1 MARRIDVAGAAH
13 LALAQGVAQLDPPRA
28 VFDGMLSGW
37 DAQQRSRM
45 LNETTITGRE
55 WLVRRFAEFTNEY
68 PWRWRAQDVEDFTTS
83 LRTSGAAHSTIRG
96 YHRILALFVG
106 FVCDPRYGWVEEC
119 EQRFGQ
125 GPALIC
131 HEWNTAA
138 HVSEFEGRPGRRAL
152 TAEELQRFFDY
163 ADDQVDHVAATGR
176 KGTLAA
182 FRDATLFKVAYAWG
196 LRRRELVMLDVADL
210 HRNAQAPQFGSFGA
224 LHVRYGKA
232 SRGSPPK
239 RRTVL
244 SVHGWAVDA
253 LRQYVEQVRDEF
265 EPGRHPAV
273 WVTERRGRVS
283 LRHVNAR
290 FARCRDG
297 AGLPDELDLHCLR
310 HSYITHLIE
319 AGYPERFVTD
329 QVGHAYAATTAIYTG
344 VSDDYKNRVLTAALA
359 GAFSSEEVAS

>member
-1 MARRIDVAGAAH
+1 
-13 LALAQGVAQLDPPRA
+13 
-28 VFDGMLSGW
+28 MLSGW

-45 LNETTITGRE
+45 LNETTIAGRE

-83 LRTSGAAHSTIRG
+83 LRASGAAHSTIRG

-163 ADDQVDHVAATGR
+163 ADDQVEHVAATGR

-196 LRRRELVMLDVADL
+196 LRRRELVMLDIADL
-210 HRNAQAPQFGSFGA
+210 HRNAQAPQFGSSA
-224 LHVRYGKA
+224 LCTCAMGRRRAAVRPSAALCSRCMGGRWTRCA
-232 SRGSPPK
+232 STSSRSATSSS
-239 RRTVL
+239 R
-244 SVHGWAVDA
+244 
-253 LRQYVEQVRDEF
+253 
-265 EPGRHPAV
+265 
-273 WVTERRGRVS
+273 
-283 LRHVNAR
+283 
-290 FARCRDG
+290 
-297 AGLPDELDLHCLR
+297 
-310 HSYITHLIE
+310 
-319 AGYPERFVTD
+319 
-329 QVGHAYAATTAIYTG
+329 AATRRCG
-344 VSDDYKNRVLTAALA
+344 
-359 GAFSSEEVAS
+359 